1 MTDGPPI
8 VLDYRGLRCPLPV
21 LRARRAL
28 RRVAC
33 GREALITADDSS
45 APADFTA
52 FCDVAGHELLGIAEK
67 GGVFEIRLRIGRQ
80 SRSQEGRSHGQR

>member
-1 MTDGPPI
+1 MTDEPAI

-21 LRARRAL
+21 IRARKAL
-28 RRVAC
+28 RRVAA

-52 FCDVAGHELLGIAEK
+52 FCDIAGHELLGIAEHE
-67 GGVFEIRLRIGRQ
+67 GRFEIRLRTGRK
-80 SRSQEGRSHGQR
+80 GR